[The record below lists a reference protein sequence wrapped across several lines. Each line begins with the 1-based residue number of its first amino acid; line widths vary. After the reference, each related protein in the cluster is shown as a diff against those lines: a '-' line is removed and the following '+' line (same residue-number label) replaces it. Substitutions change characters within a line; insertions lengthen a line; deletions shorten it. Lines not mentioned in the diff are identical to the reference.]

1 MGSWEAKGGLGSTD
15 VDGGWGRSP
24 PPPAH
29 HPGVGHTA
37 PHRTG
42 SPEWSDLGT
51 PPFKKVPHKYP
62 NIKDIWGGTLSPKHV
77 VFGFAG
83 SEGGLGSPDGSPPP
97 SWGPLGVYNIIWIF

>member
-37 PHRTG
+37 PPTVREALSG
-42 SPEWSDLGT
+42 
-51 PPFKKVPHKYP
+51 V
-62 NIKDIWGGTLSPKHV
+62 IWGPRHLKRSLTNTQILKI
-77 VFGFAG
+77 FGVG
-83 SEGGLGSPDGSPPP
+83 PYPP
-97 SWGPLGVYNIIWIF
+97 NT